1 MKVVHEW
8 LKEYVGDAMPDVAA
22 CEDLFTFHAFEV
34 DGIEVVDGKDV
45 LDIKVLPDR
54 ASDCLSHRGIA
65 HELAALK
72 GVPLAHDPLREPA
85 SLTPHTDKIKV
96 TISDTE
102 ACRRF
107 GAALMT
113 GVTITESPEWL
124 KARLHA
130 LGQRSINNVVDATNY
145 VMLGL
150 GQPLHAYD
158 AAKFPHTETGW
169 HFGVRMAKEGEE
181 VTTLTGDTYALAPT
195 VQLITDAL
203 SGVPAGIA
211 GIKGGKLAEIDTA
224 TTTIILEAANFAPQ
238 ITRKAAQFLKLQTD
252 ASKRFENNLSP
263 ELVPYALVEVVRLIT
278 EIAGGVCEGYVDM
291 YPTPLT
297 NTPVAVTLTQVNAL
311 LGMAL
316 TEDVVD
322 DILTRLGFTFT
333 KDAEIWTVTAPWGR
347 TDVTIAAD
355 VIADIGRVYGYEHV
369 ASVLPTPVPLAEC
382 NARQYYSEKIRQVLI
397 AAGCSEV
404 ITSSFRKKDVI
415 TLQNALAS
423 DKGSLRSTLTHNIR
437 EALDKNMPNVDL
449 LGLSSLALFEIGT
462 VFSKTPAGDDVME
475 HIALAI
481 GVRTKQQGY
490 TPKDD
495 APLTALIAKVEET
508 LGVSLQ
514 GISDKGVYECNLTE
528 ILGTLPVPSAYDAYV
543 PQESV
548 SFTPFSAYPFISRD
562 IALWVPEIVTG
573 DVIEKEIREN
583 AGALLTRVT
592 LFDSFAKEGR
602 VSYAF
607 RLIFQSHEK
616 TLTDDEVGAIMNTL
630 TTTLTAKG
638 FEIR

>member
-8 LKEYVGDAMPDVAA
+8 LKEYVGDSMPDVAT
-22 CEDLFTFHAFEV
+22 CENLFTFHAFEV
-34 DGIEVVDGKDV
+34 DGVEVVEGKDV

-54 ASDCLSHRGIA
+54 SSDCLSHRGIA
-65 HELAALK
+65 HELAALM
-72 GVPLAHDPLREPA
+72 GTSLVHDPLREEIT
-85 SLTPHTDKIKV
+85 LTPSVDTIKV
-96 TISDTE
+96 TIEDTQ

-113 GVTITESPEWL
+113 GVTIAESPEWL
-124 KARLHA
+124 KVRLHA

-158 AAKFPHTETGW
+158 AAKFPKGAQGW
-169 HFGVRMAKEGEE
+169 HFGVRMATEGEE
-181 VTTLTGDTYALAPT
+181 VTTLTGDTYTLTPI
-195 VQLITDAL
+195 VQLITDAE
-203 SGVPAGIA
+203 SGAPAGIA
-211 GIKGGKLAEIDTA
+211 GIKGGKLAEIDA
-224 TTTIILEAANFAPQ
+224 STTSIILEAANFAPQ

-263 ELVPYALVEVVRLIT
+263 ELVPYALTEVVRLIT
-278 EIAGGVCEGYVDM
+278 EIAGGTLEGYTDV
-291 YPTPLT
+291 YPTPLK
-297 NTPVAVTLTQVNAL
+297 NAPVTVSLSQVNAL
-311 LGMAL
+311 LGMSL
-316 TEDVVD
+316 TEGLVE
-322 DILTRLGFTFT
+322 DILTRLGFVFT
-333 KDAEIWTVTAPWGR
+333 KEGNVWTVTAPWGR
-347 TDVTIAAD
+347 TDVTIPAD

-369 ASVLPTPVPLAEC
+369 ASVLPTPVPLAER
-382 NARQYYSEKIRQVLI
+382 NARQYYSEKIRQTLI

-423 DKGSLRSTLTHNIR
+423 DKGSLRSTLSHNIR
-437 EALDKNMPNVDL
+437 EALDRNMPNVDL
-449 LGLSSLALFEIGT
+449 LGLTTLSLFEIGT
-462 VFSKTPAGDDVME
+462 VFSKTPAGDDVTE

-495 APLTALIAKVEET
+495 APLATLVAQIEET

-514 GISDKGVYECNLTE
+514 GTSDKGVYECNLTE
-528 ILGTLPVPSAYDAYV
+528 VLNILQAPQAYDVYTPKEPV
-543 PQESV
+543 M
-548 SFTPFSAYPFISRD
+548 FKPFSTYPFISRD
-562 IALWVPEIVTG
+562 IALWVPEAVTAETIEE
-573 DVIEKEIREN
+573 VIRAH

-607 RLIFQSHEK
+607 RLIFQSYEK
-616 TLTDDEVGAIMNTL
+616 TLTDDEIGECMKGIEAA
-630 TTTLTAKG
+630 LTAASW
-638 FEIR
+638 EVR

>member
-8 LKEYVGDAMPDVAA
+8 LKEYVGGAMPTVSECDT
-22 CEDLFTFHAFEV
+22 LFTFHAFEV
-34 DGIEVVDGKDV
+34 DGIEVVEGRDV

-65 HELAALK
+65 HELAALI
-72 GVPLAHDPLREPA
+72 GTPLLHDPLREEVV
-85 SLTPHTDKIKV
+85 LTPLTEKITV
-96 TISDTE
+96 TISDTD

-113 GVTITESPEWL
+113 SVTIKESPEWL
-124 KARLHA
+124 KSRLHA

-158 AAKFPHTETGW
+158 AEKFPHTETGW

-181 VTTLTGDTYALAPT
+181 ITTLTGDTYSLTPT
-195 VQLITDAL
+195 VQLITDAE
-203 SGVPAGIA
+203 SGAPAGVA
-211 GIKGGKLAEIDTA
+211 GIKGGKLAEIDA
-224 TTTIILEAANFAPQ
+224 STTSIILEAANFDPQ

-263 ELVPYALVEVVRLIT
+263 ELIPYALTEVVRLIT
-278 EIAGGVCEGYVDM
+278 EIAGGALEGYADV
-291 YPTPLT
+291 YPTPLL
-297 NTPVAVTLTQVNAL
+297 NAPVTVSLAHVNAL

-316 TEDVVD
+316 TGDVVD
-322 DILTRLGFTFT
+322 DILARLGFTFI
-333 KDAEIWTVTAPWGR
+333 KDAETWTVTAPWGR

-369 ASVLPTPVPLAEC
+369 ASVLPTPVSLTEY
-382 NARQYYSEKIRQVLI
+382 NLRQYYSEKIRQVLI

-404 ITSSFRKKDVI
+404 ITSSFRKTDII

-423 DKGSLRSTLTHNIR
+423 DKGSLRSTLMHNIR
-437 EALDKNMPNVDL
+437 EALDKNMPNADL
-449 LGLSSLALFEIGT
+449 LGLTTLSLFEIGT
-462 VFSKTPAGDDVME
+462 VFSKTPAGDDVAE
-475 HIALAI
+475 HISLAI

-495 APLTALIAKVEET
+495 APLAALVAQVEEV
-508 LGVSLQ
+508 LGVSLR
-514 GISDKGVYECNLTE
+514 GTSEKGVYECNLTE
-528 ILGTLPVPSAYDAYV
+528 ALTTLPVPQAYDAYV
-543 PQESV
+543 PQEPI

-562 IALWVPEIVTG
+562 IALWVPETVTAEI
-573 DVIEKEIREN
+573 IEKEIREN
-583 AGALLTRVT
+583 AGALLTRIT

-607 RLIFQSHEK
+607 RLIFQSYEK
-616 TLTDDEVGAIMNTL
+616 TLTDIEIGECMKMVGDAITAASWEV
-630 TTTLTAKG
+630 
-638 FEIR
+638 R

>member
-1 MKVVHEW
+1 MKVIHEW
-8 LKEYVGDAMPDVAA
+8 LKGYVGDAMPDVAT

-34 DGIEVVDGKDV
+34 DGVEVVEGKDV

-65 HELAALK
+65 HELAAIM
-72 GVPLAHDPLREPA
+72 GTPLTHDPLREPA
-85 SLTPHTDKIKV
+85 ALTPLTDTIRV
-96 TISDTE
+96 TIEDTQ

-113 GVTITESPEWL
+113 GVTVKESPEWL

-158 AAKFPHTETGW
+158 ADKFPHTNDVW
-169 HFGVRMAKEGEE
+169 HFGVRMAREGEE
-181 VTTLTGDTYALAPT
+181 VTTLGGDTYSLIPS
-195 VQLITDAL
+195 VQLITDAK
-203 SGVPAGIA
+203 SGAPLGIA
-211 GIKGGKLAEIDTA
+211 GIKGGKLAEIDA
-224 TTTIILEAANFAPQ
+224 STTSIILEAANFAPQ

-263 ELVPYALVEVVRLIT
+263 ELVPYALIEIVRLIT
-278 EIAGGVCEGYVDM
+278 EIAGGTCEGYADV
-291 YPTPLT
+291 YPTPLQ
-297 NTPVAVTLTQVNAL
+297 NISVNVSLAHVNAL
-311 LGMAL
+311 LGMSL
-316 TEDVVD
+316 TEDVVE
-322 DILTRLGFTFT
+322 DILTRLGFIFT
-333 KDAEIWTVTAPWGR
+333 KDADTWTVIAPWGR
-347 TDVTIAAD
+347 TDVTIPAD

-369 ASVLPTPVPLAEC
+369 ASVLPAPVPLSEC
-382 NARQYYSEKIRQVLI
+382 NMRQYYSEKIRHVLI

-437 EALDKNMPNVDL
+437 EALDKNMPNADL
-449 LGLSSLALFEIGT
+449 LGLTSISLFEIGT
-462 VFSKTPAGDDVME
+462 VFNKTLAGDDVME
-475 HIALAI
+475 HTSLAI

-495 APLTALIAKVEET
+495 ALLASLVAQIEEV
-508 LGVSLQ
+508 LGVTLN
-514 GISDKGVYECNLTE
+514 GASDKGVYECNLTE
-528 ILGTLPVPSAYDAYV
+528 ALRTLPVPQTYDVYV
-543 PQESV
+543 PQEPV

-562 IALWVPEIVTG
+562 IALWVPETVTAE
-573 DVIEKEIREN
+573 VIEKDIREN
-583 AGALLTRVT
+583 AGALLSRVT
-592 LFDSFAKEGR
+592 LFDSFKKEGR

-607 RLIFQSHEK
+607 RLIFQSYEK
-616 TLTDDEVGAIMNTL
+616 TLTDDEIGLIMQTL
-630 TTTLTAKG
+630 TTTLTVKG